1 MNSYDLHVAAL
12 ARYYQKIGCSEGA
25 ALRAAYED
33 VDALREGK
41 SISPEAL
48 AAIPDPV
55 GKGLASSINFVEDAG
70 VQQTRVQMNK
80 YNDNQLKLQGLASSI
95 IYTDKSGLR
104 VDLSDD
110 GSSRYRKNS
119 QKEIPSDGKSWTFSP
134 SEVYPKN

>member
-1 MNSYDLHVAAL
+1 MPDRARLIKIILLSKTVLTMNSYDLHVAAL

-80 YNDNQLKLQGLASSI
+80 YNDNQLKLQGCLL
-95 IYTDKSGLR
+95 YT
-104 VDLSDD
+104 
-110 GSSRYRKNS
+110 
-119 QKEIPSDGKSWTFSP
+119 SP
-134 SEVYPKN
+134 SPRDRT